1 MHTNNNAC
9 KRCGK
14 PAYAAESYDI
24 DANRFHRTCFKCAE
38 CKITLA
44 PASFTT
50 VDGELF
56 CKRHATHRTVH
67 VKPHLASDA
76 LGVSTTRRK
85 PSAVTGARAGEA
97 TCAGEVVKGALAGS
111 RAGEATRAAG
121 EVVKGALAGS
131 RVTPNETAG
140 RMNAVAMLTRSA
152 CEACGK
158 SAFPIESVD
167 IDGKKWHKSCF
178 KCVECSVALT
188 LSSFVKAD
196 GKLYCRR
203 DVPKDAPG
211 ALRSSS
217 SAKKASA
224 STPDSTVETTTVET
238 TTPSPVK
245 EDVSENNAVEVEEA
259 VKENVSENA
268 AEVEEAV
275 ASDEATLVDKETA
288 LTATAPEECEVID
301 VVAPTEDDEK
311 QPKDEAVAMATAEP
325 HVDETSE
332 TQENETP
339 KGNVI
344 EKQVEEITKD
354 VAAVNVSDIPAPKTA
369 PLNGGGGSGGA
380 GGKKKK
386 KRGGG
391 KK

>member
-1 MHTNNNAC
+1 MQTNNAC

-14 PAYAAESYDI
+14 AAYAAESYDI
-24 DANRFHRTCFKCAE
+24 DANRFHRSCFKCAE

-56 CKRHATHRTVH
+56 CKKHATSRTVN
-67 VKPHLASDA
+67 VKPNLASDA
-76 LGVSTTRRK
+76 LGVSTARVKTN
-85 PSAVTGARAGEA
+85 AVSGARAGEA
-97 TCAGEVVKGALAGS
+97 T
-111 RAGEATRAAG
+111 AAG

-131 RVTPNETAG
+131 RTTETAG
-140 RMNAVAMLTRSA
+140 RMNAKAMLTRSA
-152 CEACGK
+152 CEKCGK

-178 KCVECSVALT
+178 KCVQCSMTLT

-217 SAKKASA
+217 VKKVSV
-224 STPDSTVETTTVET
+224 STPDSTAEMN
-238 TTPSPVK
+238 PSPVK
-245 EDVSENNAVEVEEA
+245 DEASGNTAEAEVVKEADEA
-259 VKENVSENA
+259 VP
-268 AEVEEAV
+268 
-275 ASDEATLVDKETA
+275 SDEGTPVENETA
-288 LTATAPEECEVID
+288 STVTATEECEVID
-301 VVAPTEDDEK
+301 VAPNEDEK
-311 QPKDEAVAMATAEP
+311 QTKEPVAATTDP
-325 HVDETSE
+325 VDATFE

-354 VAAVNVSDIPAPKTA
+354 VAAVNVSDIPAPKPA
-369 PLNGGGGSGGA
+369 PLNGGGGAGA

-386 KRGGG
+386 KRGG

>member
-1 MHTNNNAC
+1 MQTNNTC
-9 KRCGK
+9 TRCGK
-14 PAYAAESYDI
+14 AAYAAESYDI
-24 DANRFHRTCFKCAE
+24 DSARYHRNCFKCAD
-38 CKITLA
+38 CKIKLA
-44 PASFTT
+44 PASFAT

-56 CKRHATHRTVH
+56 CKRHATSRTVN
-67 VKPHLASDA
+67 VKPNLASDA
-76 LGVSTTRRK
+76 LGVSTTRGK
-85 PSAVTGARAGEA
+85 PNAVSGARAGE
-97 TCAGEVVKGALAGS
+97 T
-111 RAGEATRAAG
+111 TAAG

-131 RVTPNETAG
+131 RTTNETAG
-140 RMNAVAMLTRSA
+140 RLNAVAMLTRSA
-152 CEACGK
+152 CEKCGK

-211 ALRSSS
+211 ALRL
-217 SAKKASA
+217 KVSA
-224 STPDSTVETTTVET
+224 SKVTPDSTVETM
-238 TTPSPVK
+238 PSPVK
-245 EDVSENNAVEVEEA
+245 EE
-259 VKENVSENA
+259 VSENA
-268 AEVEEAV
+268 AEADEAV
-275 ASDEATLVDKETA
+275 KEADEAMESDEATPIDKETA
-288 LTATAPEECEVID
+288 LTASAPEECEVID
-301 VVAPTEDDEK
+301 VVAPIEDDEK
-311 QPKDEAVAMATAEP
+311 QPKEPVAMTTQSP
-325 HVDETSE
+325 VDETSE

-344 EKQVEEITKD
+344 EKQVDEITKD
-354 VAAVNVSDIPAPKTA
+354 VAAVNVSGIPAPKTA
-369 PLNGGGGSGGA
+369 PLNGGGGVAGA

>member
-1 MHTNNNAC
+1 MQTNNAC

-24 DANRFHRTCFKCAE
+24 DAARYHRDCFKCAD
-38 CKITLA
+38 CKIKLA
-44 PASFTT
+44 PASFAT

-56 CKRHATHRTVH
+56 CKRHATSRTVH
-67 VKPHLASDA
+67 VKPNLASDA
-76 LGVSTTRRK
+76 LGVSTTRGK
-85 PSAVTGARAGEA
+85 PCAVSGARAGE
-97 TCAGEVVKGALAGS
+97 T
-111 RAGEATRAAG
+111 TAAG
-121 EVVKGALAGS
+121 EVVKGASAGS
-131 RVTPNETAG
+131 RMTNETAG

-152 CEACGK
+152 CEECGK

-203 DVPKDAPG
+203 DLPKDAPG

-217 SAKKASA
+217 SAKKVSM
-224 STPDSTVETTTVET
+224 STPDSTVETT
-238 TTPSPVK
+238 PSSVK
-245 EDVSENNAVEVEEA
+245 EDVSENAAEAEEA
-259 VKENVSENA
+259 V
-268 AEVEEAV
+268 AV
-275 ASDEATLVDKETA
+275 ASDEATPVDKETA

-301 VVAPTEDDEK
+301 VVAPTKDDEK
-311 QPKDEAVAMATAEP
+311 QPKEEPVAMTTTEP

-354 VAAVNVSDIPAPKTA
+354 VAAVNVSGVPAPKTA
-369 PLNGGGGSGGA
+369 PLNGGGGGGA

>member
-1 MHTNNNAC
+1 MQTNNAC

-14 PAYAAESYDI
+14 AAYAAESYDI
-24 DANRFHRTCFKCAE
+24 DSTRYHRDCFKCAD
-38 CKITLA
+38 CKIKLA
-44 PASFTT
+44 PASFAT

-56 CKRHATHRTVH
+56 CKKHATSRTVN
-67 VKPHLASDA
+67 VKPNLASDA
-76 LGVSTTRRK
+76 LGVSTTRGK
-85 PSAVTGARAGEA
+85 PSAVSGARAGEA
-97 TCAGEVVKGALAGS
+97 T
-111 RAGEATRAAG
+111 AAG

-131 RVTPNETAG
+131 RVTNETAG

-152 CEACGK
+152 CEKCGK

-217 SAKKASA
+217 SAKKVSV
-224 STPDSTVETTTVET
+224 STPGSTVET

-245 EDVSENNAVEVEEA
+245 EDVSD
-259 VKENVSENA
+259 SENA
-268 AEVEEAV
+268 AEAEEAV
-275 ASDEATLVDKETA
+275 ASDEVAPADKETA

-301 VVAPTEDDEK
+301 VVAPAKDDEK
-311 QPKDEAVAMATAEP
+311 QTKEEPVAMATTEP

-354 VAAVNVSDIPAPKTA
+354 VAAVNVNGIPAPKTA
-369 PLNGGGGSGGA
+369 PLNGGGGGGA

>member
-1 MHTNNNAC
+1 MQTNNAC

-14 PAYAAESYDI
+14 AAYAAESYDI
-24 DANRFHRTCFKCAE
+24 DSARYHRGCFKCAD
-38 CKITLA
+38 CKIKLA
-44 PASFTT
+44 PASFAT

-56 CKRHATHRTVH
+56 CKKHATSRTVN
-67 VKPHLASDA
+67 VKPNLASDA
-76 LGVSTTRRK
+76 LGVSTTRGK
-85 PSAVTGARAGEA
+85 PCAVSGARAGEA
-97 TCAGEVVKGALAGS
+97 A
-111 RAGEATRAAG
+111 AAG

-131 RVTPNETAG
+131 RTANETSG

-152 CEACGK
+152 CEKCGK

-178 KCVECSVALT
+178 KCVECSLALT

-203 DVPKDAPG
+203 DVPRDAPG

-217 SAKKASA
+217 SAKKVSV
-224 STPDSTVETTTVET
+224 STPDSTAE
-238 TTPSPVK
+238 TTPSP
-245 EDVSENNAVEVEEA
+245 

-268 AEVEEAV
+268 AKAEDVVKEAEE
-275 ASDEATLVDKETA
+275 ETFTDKETA

-301 VVAPTEDDEK
+301 VVSPTEDDEK
-311 QPKDEAVAMATAEP
+311 QPKEPVAMTTEP
-325 HVDETSE
+325 SVAETSE
-332 TQENETP
+332 TQENQTP

-354 VAAVNVSDIPAPKTA
+354 VAAVNVNGIPAQKTA
-369 PLNGGGGSGGA
+369 PLNGGGVGGA

>member
-1 MHTNNNAC
+1 MHANNAC

-14 PAYAAESYDI
+14 AAYAAESYDI

-44 PASFTT
+44 PASFAT

-76 LGVSTTRRK
+76 LGVSTTRC
-85 PSAVTGARAGEA
+85 AVRGARAGEA
-97 TCAGEVVKGALAGS
+97 S
-111 RAGEATRAAG
+111 AAG

-131 RVTPNETAG
+131 RVPPNETAG

-152 CEACGK
+152 CETCGK

-203 DVPKDAPG
+203 DVPKEAPG

-217 SAKKASA
+217 SAKKVSA
-224 STPDSTVETTTVET
+224 STPDSTVETATA
-238 TTPSPVK
+238 PSPVK
-245 EDVSENNAVEVEEA
+245 GNVSENNAAEAEEA
-259 VKENVSENA
+259 VKE
-268 AEVEEAV
+268 AEEAVKEAEEAV
-275 ASDEATLVDKETA
+275 ASDEATPIDKETA

-311 QPKDEAVAMATAEP
+311 QPKEEPVAMTTTEP

-354 VAAVNVSDIPAPKTA
+354 VAAVNVSGIPAPKAA
-369 PLNGGGGSGGA
+369 PLNGGGSGGA